1 MCSVCS
7 KEIDSDY
14 KETHRKEKYSGNPNV
29 KFMTVLLDKNQTQ
42 IGFMD
47 NNRQEVQKTDSVIID
62 GMDYELT
69 SDPIPGPC
77 LRLNLVRT
85 GTD

>member
-1 MCSVCS
+1 MCSVIS

-14 KETHRKEKYSGNPNV
+14 KETHRKQKHSGNPNV

-42 IGFMD
+42 IGFMA

-77 LRLNLVRT
+77 LRLNLIRT